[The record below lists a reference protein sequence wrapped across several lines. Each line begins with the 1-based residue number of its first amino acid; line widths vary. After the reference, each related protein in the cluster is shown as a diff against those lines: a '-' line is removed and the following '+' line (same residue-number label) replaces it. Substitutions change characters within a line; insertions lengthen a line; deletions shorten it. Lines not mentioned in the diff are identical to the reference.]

1 MKIEYAKVI
10 TVLSPGVSFLIE
22 NDDIDNIIWQ
32 DGNTNNITKAQIL
45 AKQIELQNIED
56 VKPENVKKASAVA
69 KLKALGLTDEEI
81 GALKI

>member
-32 DGNTNNITKAQIL
+32 DGNINNITKAQIL

-56 VKPENVKKASAVA
+56 VKPENIKKASAVD
-69 KLKALGLTDEEI
+69 KLKALGLTEEDI
-81 GALKI
+81 SSLQI